1 MRLGFGRRL
10 VRRASY
16 ARRRD
21 DRYGDPAAVDPR
33 RPRQLAQ
40 AADRLDRS
48 VLLDDQDPSFIVAAS
63 EPLPERD
70 PDLHAATDERSA
82 EHHFAI
88 AVKLELDRRPKRQSG
103 LEQERSA
110 AVDARLD
117 VGCGLLPRLRAPQR

>member
-33 RPRQLAQ
+33 RHRQLAQ

-48 VLLDDQDPSFIVAAS
+48 VLLDEQDPGFIVATS
-63 EPLPERD
+63 EPVPERD
-70 PDLHAATDERSA
+70 PDLYAATDERSA

-88 AVKLELDRRPKRQSG
+88 AVEPELDRRTQRQSG
-103 LEQERSA
+103 LEQERGA
-110 AVDARLD
+110 AIDAWLD
-117 VGCGLLPRLRAPQR
+117 LGCGLLPRLRPP